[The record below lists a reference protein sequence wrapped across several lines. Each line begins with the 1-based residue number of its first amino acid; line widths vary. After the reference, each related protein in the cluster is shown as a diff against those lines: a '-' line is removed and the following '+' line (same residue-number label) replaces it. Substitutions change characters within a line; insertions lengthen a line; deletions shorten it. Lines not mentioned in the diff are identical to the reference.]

1 MAYIIML
8 IVTIICLVLI
18 IYNLVKDGPIIN
30 VFLMAVTQ
38 SIILFFKTLF
48 MDKSILERCTKTFF

>member
-30 VFLMAVTQ
+30 VFLMAVT
-38 SIILFFKTLF
+38 IDHFIFKTLF